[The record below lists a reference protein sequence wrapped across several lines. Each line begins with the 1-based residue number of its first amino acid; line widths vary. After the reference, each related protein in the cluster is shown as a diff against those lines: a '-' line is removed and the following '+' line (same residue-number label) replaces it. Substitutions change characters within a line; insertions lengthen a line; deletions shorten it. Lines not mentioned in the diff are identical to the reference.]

1 MISLVTGH
9 TGTEH
14 VTSKQIGRFN
24 AALHGKGNYILDV
37 GDKCQV
43 DVIDSNKIRIN
54 KGELMCQGRHIS
66 IEAPE
71 DITITGGTLGQTTY
85 ALVYIHYS
93 IDDSGIESV
102 SLETKALTSA
112 DNYDLS
118 GSILDGSST
127 ADIELVRVS
136 LNGYSISNAELLL
149 EVLQDTEQLAKDIL
163 NKMLTESLR
172 IVDAKTQDDVNYF
185 RFNNGIEI
193 EFGYVDITTLFQNS
207 GGNRAFKL
215 PYKFIKG
222 SLYLNVTS
230 GVCGSRYYDNAYYY
244 GEISYSLSRYDYAEF
259 QMSKLNS
266 RTGERT
272 EYDTFDEDLYGDIY
286 YFAIGTYSG
295 D

>member
-14 VTSKQIGRFN
+14 VTSKQVGRFN

-54 KGELMCQGRHIS
+54 KGELMCQGRQIS
-66 IEAPE
+66 IESPE
-71 DITITGGTLGQTTY
+71 EITITGGTLGQTTY

-102 SLETKALTSA
+102 LLQTKALTSA

-127 ADIELVRVS
+127 ADVELVRVS

-149 EVLQDTEQLAKDIL
+149 EVLQDSENLKKEIFNAVL
-163 NKMLTESLR
+163 NKSLR
-172 IVDAKTQDDVNYF
+172 IVDAKTQDSVNYF
-185 RFNNGIEI
+185 RFNNGIEV
-193 EFGYVDITTLFQNS
+193 EFGYVDVKTLFQNNY
-207 GGNRAFKL
+207 GDREFKL
-215 PYKFIKG
+215 RFKFIKG
-222 SLYLNVTS
+222 ALYLNVIS
-230 GVCGSRYYDNAYYY
+230 SVGGSRYYDNAYYY
-244 GEISYSLSRYDYAEF
+244 GEIFHIANRYDYAEF
-259 QMSKLNS
+259 SMKKLNS

-272 EYDTFDEDLYGDIY
+272 EYDDFDEDLEGTIY
-286 YFAIGTYSG
+286 YFVVGKYSG

>member
-14 VTSKQIGRFN
+14 VTSKQVGRFN

-66 IEAPE
+66 IESPE
-71 DITITGGTLGQTTY
+71 EITITGGTLGQTTY

-102 SLETKALTSA
+102 SLQTKALTSA

-127 ADIELVRVS
+127 ADVELVRVS

-149 EVLQDTEQLAKDIL
+149 EVLQDSENLKKEIL
-163 NKMLTESLR
+163 NTVLNESLR
-172 IVDAKTQDDVNYF
+172 IVDAETQDAVNYF

-193 EFGYVDITTLFQNS
+193 EFGYVDVKTLFQYNS
-207 GGNRAFKL
+207 GDREFKL
-215 PYKFIKG
+215 PFKFIKD

-230 GVCGSRYYDNAYYY
+230 SVGGIRYYGNAYYY
-244 GEISYSLSRYDYAEF
+244 GEISHIKNRYNHAEF
-259 QMSKLNS
+259 PMKKLNS
-266 RTGERT
+266 RTGEIT
-272 EYDTFDEDLYGDIY
+272 EYDDFDEDLEGNIY
-286 YFAIGTYSG
+286 YIVIGTYSG

>member
-43 DVIDSNKIRIN
+43 DVIDSNKIRVN

-66 IEAPE
+66 IETPE

-102 SLETKALTSA
+102 SLETKALTFA

-149 EVLQDTEQLAKDIL
+149 EVLQDTEQLGKDIL

-172 IVDAKTQDDVNYF
+172 IVEAKTQDGVNYF

-193 EFGYVDITTLFQNS
+193 EFGSVDVYRMFRYNTGDRN
-207 GGNRAFKL
+207 FKL
-215 PYKFIKG
+215 PFAYLKNTI
-222 SLYLNVTS
+222 YLNVNS
-230 GVCGSRYYDNAYYY
+230 SVKSSRFYNNSYYY
-244 GEISYSLSRYDYAEF
+244 GEISYSLSQGDFAEI
-259 QMSKLNS
+259 QMMKLNTD
-266 RTGERT
+266 TGERAQ
-272 EYDTFDEDLYGDIY
+272 YDTLDEDLCGNVN
-286 YFAIGTYSG
+286 YFAVGTYSG